1 MRGVG
6 DEMAHMKPW
15 MDEESRRETQ
25 MPEELLESIGL
36 RRDMTFADI
45 GCGIGFYAL
54 PAARIVR
61 RKGRVMG
68 VDVDDDSIAQ
78 LKSRAEGESLTNVR
92 VAVGEAETYVPCEA
106 CADIVFF
113 GMVLHDFRDPAA
125 VLENARRIVKPGGK
139 LVDFDWR
146 KEQMDIGPPEN
157 IRFSEEK
164 ASGLIEAAGFK
175 VTSVEP
181 EGEMFY
187 LISARPV

>member
-1 MRGVG
+1 
-6 DEMAHMKPW
+6 
-15 MDEESRRETQ
+15 
-25 MPEELLESIGL
+25 
-36 RRDMTFADI
+36 
-45 GCGIGFYAL
+45 
-54 PAARIVR
+54 
-61 RKGRVMG
+61 
-68 VDVDDDSIAQ
+68 
-78 LKSRAEGESLTNVR
+78 
-92 VAVGEAETYVPCEA
+92 
-106 CADIVFF
+106 
-113 GMVLHDFRDPAA
+113 

>member
-36 RRDMTFADI
+36 RRDMTFADL

-61 RKGRVMG
+61 RKGRVLG
-68 VDVDDDSIAQ
+68 VDVDADSIAQ
-78 LKSRAEGESLTNVR
+78 LRSRAEGEGLTNVR
-92 VAVGEAETYVPCEA
+92 VEVGEAETYKPCEA

-146 KEQMDIGPPEN
+146 KEQMDVGPPEN

-175 VTSVEP
+175 VTSVES

>member
-1 MRGVG
+1 MG
-6 DEMAHMKPW
+6 HMKPW

-25 MPEELLESIGL
+25 MPEELLASIGL
-36 RRDMTFADI
+36 RRDMTFTDI
-45 GCGIGFYAL
+45 GCGIGCYAL